1 MTDKKK
7 FGLMPCSFVQAS
19 LPYSARAGR
28 EFIRRAGKY
37 RLILYSPDGLPYG
50 SIPRLVMSW
59 MTTEA
64 VKTHSRTLYL
74 GDSLSAFLE
83 ELGLHRTGGPRGD
96 ITRLRRQIDLLFG
109 CFISL
114 RYEDDTEE
122 NGETVHRKDIRN
134 MVVADEAYLMW
145 QPKKV
150 GGSVFSKKGKIPPS
164 IVLSETF
171 FNEITSAPVPVDLRA
186 LRQLRKAPMAID
198 LFVWLSYRLSY
209 LKKPVKISWEQL
221 SVQFGSNYART
232 RAFKE
237 AFLGHMEAIRF
248 MTNGISYKSE
258 SDGFT
263 LYPSDF
269 FLRDDSRSGDAP
281 FE

>member
-1 MTDKKK
+1 MTEKKK

-28 EFIRRAGKY
+28 DFIRQAGKY

-64 VKTHSRTLYL
+64 VKTRSRTLYL
-74 GDSLSAFLE
+74 GDSLSVFLE

-96 ITRLRRQIDLLFG
+96 ITRLRKQIDLLFG

-114 RYEDDTEE
+114 RYEDEIEE
-122 NGETVHRKDIRN
+122 DGETVHRKDIRN
-134 MVVADEAYLMW
+134 MVIADEAHLMW

-150 GGSVFSKKGKIPPS
+150 GGSVFSKKGEKPPC

-171 FNEITSAPVPVDLRA
+171 FNEITSSPVPVDLQA
-186 LRQLRKAPMAID
+186 LRKLRKAPMAID
-198 LFVWLSYRLSY
+198 LFIWLSYRLSY

-237 AFLGHMEAIRF
+237 AFLGHMEAIRY